1 MSGTT
6 TGLDADVVVV
16 GAGIVGTATARAVQ
30 ERLGV
35 REVLVLDKEDAPAR
49 HQTGRNSGVVH
60 SGIYYAPG
68 SAKARLVKEGITR
81 LAERCADWGVA
92 YDRCG
97 KLIVATSTEEL
108 PRLEEL
114 ARRGRANGVPFDRLP
129 GHRIPEVEPHARG
142 LAALHVRSTAVVD
155 YPGVVHHLAEELVD
169 GGGGVR
175 TGFRVR
181 GIEVRGDTVEVRSD
195 TGAVRARWLVN
206 CAGLHSDRV
215 AWMAG
220 ARTDVHIVPFRG
232 EYQELAAGAVGLVR
246 ALVYPVP
253 DPRWPFLG
261 VHLTRGVDGSVHVG
275 PNAVLALGREHYGD
289 PGDRP
294 DVGDTRELLGD
305 RGLWHLARRYGT
317 TGARELVRSRS
328 RRLLLADVR
337 RLVPEVGPGDLLPA
351 PAGIRAQAMTS
362 AGELLDDFAFA
373 SSPRCVHVL
382 NAPSPAATASLA
394 IGDEVARRLGDLVAA
409 P

>member
-1 MSGTT
+1 MSHPLTA
-6 TGLDADVVVV
+6 GLDADVVVV
-16 GAGIVGTATARAVQ
+16 GAGIVGMATARAVQ

-68 SAKARLVKEGITR
+68 SAKARLVADGIGR
-81 LAERCADWGVA
+81 LERRCAEWGVP

-97 KLIVATSTEEL
+97 KLVVATRTEEL
-108 PRLEEL
+108 ARLEEL

-129 GHRIPEVEPHARG
+129 GDRIPTVEPHARG

-155 YPGVVHHLAEELVD
+155 YPGVVRHLAEEVVAS
-169 GGGGVR
+169 GGDVR
-175 TGFRVR
+175 TGHRVR
-181 GIEVRGDTVEVRSD
+181 GIEVLGDAVEVRTEAGD
-195 TGAVRARWLVN
+195 VRARWLVN

-215 AWMAG
+215 ARMAG

-232 EYQELAAGAVGLVR
+232 EYHELVPAAAGLVR

-261 VHLTRGVDGSVHVG
+261 VHLTRGIDGSVHVG
-275 PNAVLALGREHYGD
+275 PNAVLALGREHYGGR
-289 PGDRP
+289 GDRP
-294 DVGDTRELLGD
+294 DPGDVQELARD
-305 RGLWHLARRYGT
+305 RGLWRLARRYGT
-317 TGARELVRSRS
+317 TGAGELVRSRS

-337 RLVPEVGPGDLLPA
+337 RLVPEVGLADLVPA

-394 IGDEVARRLGDLVAA
+394 IGDEVARRLGAVIG
-409 P
+409 